1 MLCRAYSRSSLL
13 PVCTAA
19 LILALVAAGCSPSGP
34 GKGPG
39 GRSAG
44 PAPVLTAVAQQKT
57 VPVVLRAIGT
67 VEAMATVSVRAQV
80 QGNLSE
86 IHFVE
91 GQEVKQGDL
100 LFSIDRRPY
109 EQNLR
114 QAEAAIRKGRAQLA
128 VTGRE
133 ARQADELHRAG
144 IISDNTRE
152 RASASAEAQDAAQA
166 ANQAYLDNARLQ
178 LSYCSITAPITG
190 RTGKRLVD
198 VGNLVRPGEQTLVV
212 INQVRPIQVRFSEPE
227 MNLGRIRGRMAA
239 GTLPVLAY
247 ITGESEPARGE
258 LTFIDNAVDPQTGTI
273 LLKAT
278 FANDDERLWPGQF
291 VDVELTLAEE
301 KDAVVVPTRAV
312 QDGQQGTFV
321 FAVQADRTVEVVPVT
336 VGFTMGEETV
346 IAQGL
351 SAGREVV
358 IDGQLRLT
366 PGAAVEVKSALGEA
380 GAPTPAQG
388 PAK

>member
-1 MLCRAYSRSSLL
+1 MLRRAGRNSSFNTPLL
-13 PVCTAA
+13 VLLG
-19 LILALVAAGCSPSGP
+19 LIVLSGCPSGGP

-39 GRSAG
+39 GRPAG
-44 PAPVLTAVAQQKT
+44 PAPVLTAVAQQRT

-86 IHFVE
+86 IHFIE

-128 VTGRE
+128 LTE
-133 ARQADELHRAG
+133 DQARQANALHAEG
-144 IISDNTRE
+144 IISDNTRNY
-152 RASASAEAQDAAQA
+152 AQTTAETQDASLA
-166 ANQAYLDNARLQ
+166 ANRAYLENARLQ

-190 RTGKRLVD
+190 RTGKVLVD
-198 VGNLVRPGEQTLVV
+198 VGNLVRPGEQPLVV
-212 INQVRPIQVRFSEPE
+212 INQVKPIQVRFSEPE
-227 MNLGRIRGRMAA
+227 MNLGRIRRRMAA
-239 GTLPVLAY
+239 GTLPVLAR
-247 ITGESEPARGE
+247 ISGDPEPVPGE
-258 LTFIDNAVDPQTGTI
+258 LAFIDNAVDPETGTI

-291 VDVELTLAEE
+291 VEVELTLDEE
-301 KDAVVVPTRAV
+301 KDAVVVPTRAL

-321 FAVQADRTVEVVPVT
+321 FAVKEDRTVEVVPVK

-346 IAQGL
+346 IAEGL
-351 SAGREVV
+351 AAGREVV
-358 IDGQLRLT
+358 TDGQLRLT
-366 PGAAVEVKSALGEA
+366 PGATVEIKKGLQE
-380 GAPTPAQG
+380 GAAPAQG
-388 PAK
+388 PAQ